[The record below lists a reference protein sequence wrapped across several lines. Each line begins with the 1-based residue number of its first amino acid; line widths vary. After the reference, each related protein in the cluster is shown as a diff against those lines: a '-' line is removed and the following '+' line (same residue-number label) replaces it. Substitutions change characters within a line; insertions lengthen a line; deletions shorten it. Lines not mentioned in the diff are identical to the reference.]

1 MTGQYFATVILP
13 KGTKIPDKDS
23 TREEQKAFIATVN
36 NASIIDFYEADFGEL
51 RDIDGRAI
59 TIEDVNGN
67 ILWEEG
73 SDSLCSRR

>member
-1 MTGQYFATVILP
+1 M
-13 KGTKIPDKDS
+13 
-23 TREEQKAFIATVN
+23 N

-59 TIEDVNGN
+59 TIDDVNGN
-67 ILWEEG
+67 ILLEEG